1 MTLSTQNQICGSVA
15 SINSLETVRKTCEA
29 LMQTRHYAK
38 LGQEGIFAIV
48 AKARSLNIDPLDAL
62 NGGLYCVQG
71 KVEMSSQMMNLLI
84 RQSGH
89 SVTKDPKSDDTVCIL
104 HGKRCDNGDLWT
116 ESFSIEEAKRAG
128 IYNEKSPWGK
138 YPRDMLFARA
148 LSRLARQLF
157 PDVIKGCYVEGEISQ
172 AIQVQHQPAVKTAEV
187 SMQDDADVLTRMLSL
202 VPEHKDKVE
211 KFLQESFGSTSLA
224 GISMDLY
231 SKIRSSTIMK
241 IEEKNKREEI
251 ESLPELDEEDNFSE
265 TEEAL

>member
-1 MTLSTQNQICGSVA
+1 
-15 SINSLETVRKTCEA
+15 
-29 LMQTRHYAK
+29 
-38 LGQEGIFAIV
+38 
-48 AKARSLNIDPLDAL
+48 
-62 NGGLYCVQG
+62 
-71 KVEMSSQMMNLLI
+71 MSSQMMNLLI

-104 HGKRCDNGDLWT
+104 HGKRSDNGDIWT
-116 ESFSIEEAKRAG
+116 ESFSIDEAKRAG

-138 YPRDMLFARA
+138 YPRDMLFARS

-172 AIQVQHQPAVKTAEV
+172 ALQAQQQPLMKSPEV
-187 SMQDDADVLTRMLSL
+187 SIQDDADILNRMLSL
-202 VPEHKDKVE
+202 VPEHKEKVE
-211 KFLQESFGSTSLA
+211 KFLQDSFGSTSLV

-241 IEEKNKREEI
+241 IEEKNKKEEI
-251 ESLPELDEEDNFSE
+251 EELPEIDEEDNFSE